1 MPILPVTPPV
11 ASTTPYDLVNDVLNT
26 ARVRLND
33 ALENTYPT
41 SGKLLDNNQF
51 FTLQATNQAWRNL
64 QEFLANQGF
73 TRLRREVVLQS
84 IPPVATMDPATQ
96 ASLSWIG
103 YFNGVQTLG
112 PESDPPAPLLPSD
125 LIIPLVLWERTSG
138 STAQFYQPM
147 RLFIDG
153 LPTPPKL
160 ACNRCWEWREDAI
173 FMPGSTTAV
182 DIRVRYAAYLPD
194 FVNEDGFGVQWY
206 QQQVPI
212 MRCQS
217 ALAWYLV
224 AEVVNGRTDIGI
236 DPQIFISRAE
246 SDAKKIYNREAIL
259 KQRTNVRRQP
269 RSGRSHS
276 GWDFL

>member
-1 MPILPVTPPV
+1 MPVLPVTPPTNSL
-11 ASTTPYDLVNDVLNT
+11 APYDLVNDVLNT

-73 TRLRREVVLQS
+73 TRLRREVILQG
-84 IPPVATMDPATQ
+84 IPPVATTDPAAQ
-96 ASLSWIG
+96 VSLSWTG

-112 PESDPPAPLLPSD
+112 PESDPPAPLLPAD
-125 LIIPLVLWERTSG
+125 LILPLLLWERASG
-138 STAQFYQPM
+138 FNAEFRPPM
-147 RLFIDG
+147 ILFIDG
-153 LPTPPKL
+153 LPNPPKVG
-160 ACNRCWEWREDAI
+160 CNRIWEWREDAV
-173 FMPGSTTAV
+173 FMPGATMTL

-224 AEVVNGRTDIGI
+224 AEIVNGRTDIQI

-259 KQRTNVRRQP
+259 KQRANVRRQP
-269 RSGRSHS
+269 RSGRAHA
-276 GWDFL
+276 GYDFL

>member
-1 MPILPVTPPV
+1 MPILPVTPPT
-11 ASTTPYDLVNDVLNT
+11 ASLGPYDLVNDVLNT

-51 FTLQATNQAWRNL
+51 FTLQAFNQGYRNL
-64 QEFLANQGF
+64 QEFLANLGF
-73 TRLRREVVLQS
+73 TRLRREIVLQGV
-84 IPPVATMDPATQ
+84 PPVATMDPASQ
-96 ASLSWIG
+96 VSLSWNG
-103 YFNGVQTLG
+103 YFNGVVTLG
-112 PESDPPAPLLPSD
+112 PESDPQAPLLPND
-125 LIIPLVLWERTSG
+125 LIIPLVMWERTSG
-138 STAQFYQPM
+138 SSAEFAEPM

-160 ACNRCWEWREDAI
+160 GCNRGWEWREDAI
-173 FMPGSTTAV
+173 FMPGATMTL

-217 ALAWYLV
+217 ALAWYLL
-224 AEVVNGRTDIGI
+224 AEVANGRTDIGI
-236 DPQIFISRAE
+236 DPQVFIGRAE
-246 SDAKKIYNREAIL
+246 ADAKKIYNRESIL
-259 KQRTNVRRQP
+259 KQRTNVRRAP
-269 RSGRSHS
+269 RSGRSHC
-276 GWDFL
+276 GFDFL